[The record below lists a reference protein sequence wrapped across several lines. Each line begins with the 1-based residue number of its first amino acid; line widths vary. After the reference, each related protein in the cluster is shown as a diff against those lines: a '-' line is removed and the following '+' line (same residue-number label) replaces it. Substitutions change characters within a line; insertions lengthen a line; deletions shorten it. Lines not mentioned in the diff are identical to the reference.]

1 MWVEASAVAVG
12 GAAGAVL
19 RFLLTR
25 GMTYWLG
32 HGFPWGTLAVNV
44 LGSLLLGVLFVIAV
58 ERGGV
63 PLLWRAGL
71 MVGLFGAFT
80 TFSTFSVDTMVLLE
94 DGAPVRALANVLAN
108 VTACLIAAWVGL
120 RLARVL

>member
-1 MWVEASAVAVG
+1 MAVG

-25 GMTYWLG
+25 GMTHWLG

-44 LGSLLLGVLFVIAV
+44 LGSLLLGVLFIVAV

-71 MVGLFGAFT
+71 DGWTVRRLHHALDLFRGHDGVAGGRGGGTGAGQRAGQRGGLPDRCMGW
-80 TFSTFSVDTMVLLE
+80 
-94 DGAPVRALANVLAN
+94 
-108 VTACLIAAWVGL
+108 ACAWRGCCE
-120 RLARVL
+120 RIG